1 MAQPEKAIVRSL
13 FDPQIQLDVM
23 TIKDSD
29 KNTGSLS
36 ANENTYQISG
46 DIGVRYPFAKINGYV
61 FESEEIEKMEISCI
75 GFIPTIRL
83 RCVIRSGAFA
93 GQGVPKDGD
102 IISIMLRSKND
113 ALKPIRNDYII
124 TSVDTMG
131 GNTNAQAKTF
141 IFDGRLFIPG
151 MYDEN
156 IRSFEGTSFA
166 ALQKIATD
174 LKLGFATNES
184 STDDDQIWICPSEN
198 YEQWMMHISNS
209 MWKDDKSYFRVFIDQ
224 YYHLNVVNVSN
235 QFSDGF
241 EIDLAITDYLFKPA
255 SRQPSPDGDL
265 KDTQEEVAKVFNN
278 IEQFKGSAFYITNF
292 EIVNNSST
300 ISKNN
305 GYMTAVTFFD
315 MSSLQPWE
323 LMIDP
328 INTPGSGTNKLILK
342 GRMNPTGDRP
352 NADFWKTQ
360 IKKRYIGIQY
370 SKPEHNVHDR
380 YLYAKLF
387 NDRNLKELEKLYVKI
402 DVEGINFNVY
412 LAERIPVFFMNQ
424 DDNAQQEF
432 NREDG
437 VELDATDKDP
447 TPNQFYNGYYMLYGL
462 KIKYDTGNYDVPY
475 FHTEYELRRR
485 EWPAP

>member
-13 FDPQIQLDVM
+13 FDPQIQLDAMV
-23 TIKDSD
+23 IKDTD
-29 KNTGSLS
+29 KNTGHNDPKDS
-36 ANENTYQISG
+36 TYKISG
-46 DIGVRYPFAKINGYV
+46 DIGVRFPFIKINGYV
-61 FESEEIEKMEISCI
+61 FEAEEIANMEISTV
-75 GFIPTIRL
+75 GFVPTIRL
-83 RCVIRSGAFA
+83 SCIIRSGAFA

-113 ALKPIRNDYII
+113 ALKPIRNDYLI
-124 TSVDTMG
+124 TSVDTDG
-131 GNTNAQAKTF
+131 GNTNAQAKEF
-141 IFDGRLFIPG
+141 MFSGRLFIPG
-151 MYDEN
+151 MYDED
-156 IRSFEGTSFA
+156 IRSFEGTSFET
-166 ALQKIATD
+166 LQKIATD

-184 STDDDQIWICPSEN
+184 ATADEQVWICPSES

-209 MWKDDKSYFRVFIDQ
+209 MWKDDTSYFKIFIDI
-224 YYHLNVVNVSN
+224 YYHLNVINVNN

-241 EIDLAITDYLFKPA
+241 EIDLAVTDMLFKPA
-255 SRQPSPDGDL
+255 ARQPSPDGEL
-265 KDTQEEVAKVFNN
+265 ADTQQNVAKVFNN
-278 IEQFKGSAFYITNF
+278 IEQFRSSSFYISNF
-292 EIVNNSST
+292 EIKNNSANIAKT
-300 ISKNN
+300 N

-328 INTPGSGTNKLILK
+328 VNTEGSGRNKLILK
-342 GRMNPTGDRP
+342 GRMNPLGDRP

-370 SKPEHNVHDR
+370 SKPEHNVHDK
-380 YLYAKLF
+380 YLYSKLF
-387 NDRNLKELEKLYVKI
+387 NDRNLKELDKLYIQI

-412 LAERIPVFFMNQ
+412 RGERIPVFFMNQ

-447 TPNQFYNGYYMLYGL
+447 TPNQFYNGYYMLDGA
-462 KIKYDTGNYDVPY
+462 KIKYDDERRDVPY
-475 FHTEYELRRR
+475 LHTVYDLRRR